1 MILLMI
7 QMNVAV
13 YVNTLSVTRELIGKM
28 NFNDELEAVSF
39 LEKNGISVS
48 TEQCIFLPKK
58 SIYEN
63 DIHETIDFL
72 IDVYS
77 YTLHYI

>member
-1 MILLMI
+1 MIVDHRNLF
-7 QMNVAV
+7 
-13 YVNTLSVTRELIGKM
+13 GKM

-39 LEKNGISVS
+39 LEKQGITVS

-58 SIYEN
+58 NTYE
-63 DIHETIDFL
+63 DEVHETIDYL
-72 IDVYS
+72 IDIWD

>member
-1 MILLMI
+1 
-7 QMNVAV
+7 
-13 YVNTLSVTRELIGKM
+13 M

-39 LEKNGISVS
+39 LEKQGITVS

-58 SIYEN
+58 NTYE
-63 DIHETIDFL
+63 DEVHETIDYL
-72 IDVYS
+72 IDIWD